1 MSPQVQSNAER
12 TKRPGRRGL
21 PSNFDGLIRRWLAAR
36 LSKKAATR
44 VANELAASNA
54 ECKNDFGMQLPLQ
67 LLGSAALL
75 QLARG
80 KDTSLVSVG
89 ADTYGAMMSF

>member
-1 MSPQVQSNAER
+1 
-12 TKRPGRRGL
+12 
-21 PSNFDGLIRRWLAAR
+21 

-44 VANELAASNA
+44 VANELATSNA